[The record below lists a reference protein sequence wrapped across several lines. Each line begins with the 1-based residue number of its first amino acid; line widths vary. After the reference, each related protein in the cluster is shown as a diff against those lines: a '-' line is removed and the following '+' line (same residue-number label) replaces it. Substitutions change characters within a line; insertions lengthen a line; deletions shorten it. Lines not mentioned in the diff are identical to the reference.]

1 MCNAFQCP
9 WLMVGG
15 EAINKI
21 HRKLQR
27 PMNAP
32 AAKGI
37 GFICMAVSPSLTF
50 VFSYFKAIKINCW
63 LRFKIILAILF
74 EFDNLGDDLNKFFPF
89 SLWELEGRWWRCQ
102 YSRLI
107 RSNPSVDILNSENP
121 CRDDFIYMARHW
133 GINYHKDATK
143 SQLKDLIIEHLQELP
158 DPQSFPHENS
168 DLDTSNPSQLLE
180 VEKLRFQITQAKI
193 LKDNPEGFFREFETI
208 AKHFKWPEEHWVWL
222 IKPKLTGKALKVCEN
237 LNDNTDYEEVKCAIL
252 AAYSITTE
260 GYRQAFRN
268 MNKFSSQTYAEFAS
282 EKLRAF
288 KRWIKSASVTNF
300 DQLCN
305 LIVFE
310 EFKRKV
316 PYSVMIHLIDKEEN
330 DLHEAA
336 KVADV
341 FSLVHRSIPGEKRK
355 ANIVKSSVGFKYNME
370 NTSSGQ
376 YQPNTQISTLYC
388 KFCKKEGHL
397 IKNCPHPKC
406 KVAKE
411 AKDFNFTKPVA
422 TTNFP
427 IKPFQEDPFKAF
439 RSKGHVFSK
448 SGAYRYPIDIV
459 RDTPCAQSLILKSA
473 LPDSKSCLTGEK
485 VWLEYIEGSAPK
497 HLAEIYLDC
506 DMVKGPVTV
515 GVVDKIPIPNASFL
529 MGNDL
534 AGDLVIPVLRVTD
547 TPLQY
552 NNTTE
557 LKMEQPYL
565 FPCCA
570 VTRSKA
576 MNNGDESL
584 ASFKPNQINHDNQPA
599 IKKITDNLIS
609 NLLTPEKLI
618 EAQKNDESL
627 VKCHNEAC
635 DDAVVKSPS
644 FYYKNDVL
652 MRFYRPPN
660 LSVNDSWSEKHQ
672 IVLPQSIRKN
682 VMEIAHEGFGGHLGI
697 RKTCQKI
704 LNDFFWPGLKQDV
717 TKHINSGHEVQSD
730 RGSNFTSELFS
741 KVLQELGI
749 KQTLSTAYHPE
760 SQGALERWHQ
770 TLKSMLRKFCLEN
783 QKCWDEGLPYML
795 FAIRETPQ
803 ETLGFSPFELL
814 FGRKVRG
821 PLKLVKDKLL
831 NDSSDHTTTVSAY
844 LKNLKDTLAKVRQ
857 IAKDNLIKGQ
867 AQMKLKYDKCAQQRN
882 FKVGDKVLAYIPIPG
897 SPLAAKYQGPY
908 AIERK
913 LNDTN
918 YIIKT
923 PDRRKTTQSIHIN
936 RLKLYMSNSPDTTD
950 DLPQRL
956 PCNIINMAEDPLD
969 INPWINAC
977 NSDILGKCN
986 VIKHDIELVP
996 GTLPIRQAPYR
1007 LNPEKKQ
1014 QMREE
1019 VNYLLQN
1026 GLAVP
1031 SSSPWASPCLLVPKE
1046 GGQLRMCTDYRR
1058 LNVVTI
1064 PDSYPLPRVDDL
1076 IDAVALES
1084 LSCVLQKLQDANL
1097 TIRLAKCTFCSAT
1110 VTYLGHIVG
1119 NGKVRPKTANVEA
1132 ILNYQVPSTRKSLMR
1147 FLGMVGFYRRYCPNL
1162 AEVAASLTRLTNRKV
1177 SFNWTPEC
1185 QRSFEQLKQF
1195 LSSDPVL
1202 AAPDFQKPFI
1212 LHTDASD
1219 LATGAVLLQDD
1230 DQGVLHPVAY
1240 HSTKLAKHQL
1250 AYSTI
1255 EKELL
1260 GIINAIKKFECY
1272 LYGGAHP
1279 IQIFTDHN
1287 PLTFLEK
1294 NKYSNQRLLRWS
1306 LSLQPYHLQVKH
1318 IKGRDNVVADALSR
1332 P

>member
-1 MCNAFQCP
+1 
-9 WLMVGG
+9 MVFDV
-15 EAINKI
+15 
-21 HRKLQR
+21 HD
-27 PMNAP
+27 
-32 AAKGI
+32 
-37 GFICMAVSPSLTF
+37 FIA
-50 VFSYFKAIKINCW
+50 
-63 LRFKIILAILF
+63 
-74 EFDNLGDDLNKFFPF
+74 
-89 SLWELEGRWWRCQ
+89 
-102 YSRLI
+102 
-107 RSNPSVDILNSENP
+107 NPSVEVLNSANP
-121 CRDDFIYMARHW
+121 CKDDFIYMARHW
-133 GINYHKDATK
+133 GINYQKEATK
-143 SQLKDLIIEHLQELP
+143 AQFKDLIIEHLQELHE
-158 DPQSFPHENS
+158 PQAYPLENI

-180 VEKLRFQITQAKI
+180 IEKLRFQITQAKI
-193 LKDNPEGFFREFETI
+193 LSEERLSRAREEERERERQFQREREERQLEREENQRRHELQMMEMKVKSQGNFDFEISKCIKLTPVFAEDNPEGFFREFETI
-208 AKHFKWPEEHWVWL
+208 AKHFNWPEEHWVWL
-222 IKPKLTGKALKVCEN
+222 IKPKLSGKALKVCEN

-268 MNKFSSQTYAEFAS
+268 MNKSSSQTYVEFAS

-288 KRWIKSASVTNF
+288 RRWIKSASVNNF

-305 LIVFE
+305 LVVLE

-316 PYSVMIHLIDKEEN
+316 PYSVMIHLTDKEEK

-336 KVADV
+336 KAADV

-355 ANIVKSSVGFKYNME
+355 ANIVKSSVGFKYME
-370 NTSSGQ
+370 NNSSGQ
-376 YQPNTQISTLYC
+376 YRPNTQISTLYC

-411 AKDFNFTKPVA
+411 AKDYNFTKPVA
-422 TTNFP
+422 TTNFTN
-427 IKPFQEDPFKAF
+427 KLFQEDPFKAF
-439 RSKGHVFSK
+439 RSRGHVFSN
-448 SGAYRYPIDIV
+448 SGGNRYPIDIV
-459 RDTPCAQSLILKSA
+459 RDTACAQSLVLKSA
-473 LPDSKSCLTGEK
+473 LPDIESCLTGEK
-485 VWLEYIEGSAPK
+485 VWLEFIEGCAPK
-497 HLAEIYLDC
+497 QLAEIHLDC

-534 AGDLVIPVLRVTD
+534 AGDLIIPELRVTD
-547 TPLQY
+547 TPLLY

-557 LKMEQPYL
+557 LEMEQPYL
-565 FPCCA
+565 FPGCA

-576 MNNGDESL
+576 KNNGDESL
-584 ASFKPNQINHDNQPA
+584 ASFKPNLVNHDNQP
-599 IKKITDNLIS
+599 ITKKITDNLIS
-609 NLLTPEKLI
+609 NMMTPEKLI
-618 EAQKNDESL
+618 EAQKCDESL
-627 VKCHNEAC
+627 IRCHNEAC
-635 DDAVVKSPS
+635 DGTVVKSPS
-644 FYYKNDVL
+644 FYYKDNVL

-672 IVLPQSIRKN
+672 IVLPQSIRKS

-717 TKHINSGHEVQSD
+717 TKHINSCHVCQVAGKPNQTIPPYPLQPIQVPCEPFQKIIIDCVGPLPKTTKGNQYILTVMCPTTRYPEAFPLKNISAKSICKNLVHMFTTFGIPQEVQSD

-783 QKCWDEGLPYML
+783 QKCWDE
-795 FAIRETPQ
+795 
-803 ETLGFSPFELL
+803 
-814 FGRKVRG
+814 
-821 PLKLVKDKLL
+821 
-831 NDSSDHTTTVSAY
+831 
-844 LKNLKDTLAKVRQ
+844 
-857 IAKDNLIKGQ
+857 
-867 AQMKLKYDKCAQQRN
+867 
-882 FKVGDKVLAYIPIPG
+882 
-897 SPLAAKYQGPY
+897 
-908 AIERK
+908 
-913 LNDTN
+913 
-918 YIIKT
+918 
-923 PDRRKTTQSIHIN
+923 
-936 RLKLYMSNSPDTTD
+936 
-950 DLPQRL
+950 
-956 PCNIINMAEDPLD
+956 
-969 INPWINAC
+969 
-977 NSDILGKCN
+977 GKCN

-1076 IDAVALES
+1076 IDAVGQSKYLSKIDLHKGFYQIMLTEKARVTSAFITPFGLYEYLVMPFGMRNSPATFQRVMNFTLQGLDGIHVYLDDILILSETWSQHLES

-1119 NGKVRPKTANVEA
+1119 NGKVKPKTANIEA
-1132 ILNYQVPSTRKSLMR
+1132 ILNYQVPNTRKSLMR

-1162 AEVAASLTRLTNRKV
+1162 AEVAAPLTRLTSQKV
-1177 SFNWTPEC
+1177 SFSWTSEC
-1185 QRSFEQLKQF
+1185 QRAFERLKRF

-1219 LATGAVLLQDD
+1219 IATGAVLLQEDD
-1230 DQGVLHPVAY
+1230 EGVLHPVAY
-1240 HSTKLAKHQL
+1240 HSAKLSKHQL

-1260 GIINAIKKFECY
+1260 GIITAIKKFECY

-1279 IQIFTDHN
+1279 VQIFTDHN

-1306 LSLQPYHLQVKH
+1306 LSLQPYHLQVQH
-1318 IKGRDNVVADALSR
+1318 IKGRDNIIADALSR